1 MDNRTRIINTVLMKE
16 IDRQPFTFFFGP
28 WGETLKRWRG
38 EGLGGRN
45 WEDGLNLDSGF
56 RIIDVNL
63 GYCPGFTHEV
73 LEERETTYLI
83 RDRLGILQEIHKH
96 GATIPKYIDY
106 PVKNRADWEKLK
118 TERLDPHDPAR
129 FPDNWEELAA
139 EYNTGDHVMQLGSYP
154 YGLFGTLRDM
164 MGVEALSYMF
174 YDDPEL
180 IHDMMDY
187 LTDFWLAIYE
197 KTCRDVKV
205 DAIHM
210 WEDMSGKSGS
220 LISMDMVR
228 EFMLP
233 NYKKIAQF
241 AKEHDIPIF
250 SVDTDGDCTQLVPVF
265 MESGINLIFPFEVAA
280 GSDINKYRQLYPKL
294 CIMGGIDKREI
305 AKGKEAI
312 DRELERISGMFTG
325 PGYIAAPDHL
335 FHPEISYDDFLYFVR
350 ALEAR
355 IRATVGKGFQTL

>member
-1 MDNRTRIINTVLMKE
+1 MNNRERIINTVTMKKT
-16 IDRQPFTFFFGP
+16 DRQPFTFYFGP
-28 WGETLKRWRG
+28 WQDTLERWRS
-38 EGLGGRN
+38 EGLGERD
-45 WEDGLNLDSGF
+45 WKDGLNLDSGF
-56 RIIDVNL
+56 KHINVNL

-83 RDRLGILQEIHKH
+83 RDRLGILQEIRKH

-118 TERLDPHDPAR
+118 AGRLNPDDPNR
-129 FPDNWEELAA
+129 FPDNWDELAA
-139 EYNTGDHVMQLGSYP
+139 EYNAGDHVMQMGFFP

-164 MGVEALSYMF
+164 MGVEELSYMF

-180 IHDMMDY
+180 VHDMMDY
-187 LTDFWLAIYE
+187 LTDFWLKIYE
-197 KTCRDVKV
+197 KVCRKVKV

-228 EFMLP
+228 AFMLP
-233 NYKKIAQF
+233 NYIKIAKF
-241 AKEHDIPIF
+241 AKENDIPIF
-250 SVDTDGDCTQLVPVF
+250 SVDTDGDCSQLTPLF
-265 MESGINLIFPFEVAA
+265 IESGVNLIFPFEVAA
-280 GSDINKYRQLYPKL
+280 GSDINEYRLLYPNL

-312 DRELERISGMFTG
+312 DRELDRIDNMFKG

-335 FHPEISYDDFLYFVR
+335 FHPEISYDDFMYFVR

-355 IRATVGKGFQTL
+355 INKY